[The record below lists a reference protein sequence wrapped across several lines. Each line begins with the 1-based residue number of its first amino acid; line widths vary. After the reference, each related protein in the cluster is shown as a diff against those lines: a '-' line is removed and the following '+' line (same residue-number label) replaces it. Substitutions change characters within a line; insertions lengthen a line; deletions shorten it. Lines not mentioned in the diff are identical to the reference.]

1 MPVNFQ
7 HIRLDIL
14 KWATVYKVLV
24 KNGNPPMISK
34 STFWENDP
42 NKSCRD
48 YEGLSFGDFELDLE
62 LDLELDFEDYLK
74 VNIEFLNENPL
85 F

>member
-1 MPVNFQ
+1 
-7 HIRLDIL
+7 
-14 KWATVYKVLV
+14 
-24 KNGNPPMISK
+24 MISK

-48 YEGLSFGDFELDLE
+48 HEGLFFGDFE

-74 VNIEFLNENPL
+74 VNIEFLSRNPI
-85 F
+85 FY